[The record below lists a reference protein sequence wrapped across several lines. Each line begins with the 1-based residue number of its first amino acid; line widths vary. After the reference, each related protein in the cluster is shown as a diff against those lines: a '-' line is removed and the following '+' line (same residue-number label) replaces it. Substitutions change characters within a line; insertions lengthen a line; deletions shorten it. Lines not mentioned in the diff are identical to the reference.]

1 MTNGRSLAWR
11 DACKLLGTQPV
22 SVDGQWERG
31 LSASGT
37 TGVQFADVEVDIE
50 TGVTRVRKIVCVQ
63 DCGLIVDLKTA
74 ETQCYGGIISGVNY
88 AVLEERILDRNTA
101 NMVNPNMEFYLI
113 AGQSDIPEIDVVLV
127 DQPERGVIGIGE
139 PPAVATA
146 AAIANAV
153 RNATG
158 VTIRSIPIT
167 PGQAA
172 HRARARGRDELKAFA
187 YVNAANEKE
196 AVAALGTER
205 GRFLPMA
212 GGMDLLGLM
221 KDFIV
226 SPERVV
232 NVKNLDATIA
242 AADGGLRI
250 GAAVKL
256 ADLAE
261 HAGARK
267 LYPALTTAAE
277 EVGTPQ
283 IRNMGT
289 VGGNIMQRP
298 RCWYFS
304 NEEFHCLKKGGSRCY
319 AVEGENQYHAIFG
332 DGPCH
337 IVHPSSLA
345 VPVIAY
351 GGRFRVVGPSGAR
364 EVDAG
369 EFFQLPNVNLYGE
382 TVLQPN
388 EIVTH
393 VILPPPGQRSASYEV
408 RFKQSHDWPL
418 ALASV
423 NLVMDGATVQEGASR
438 DGRRGADSM
447 ARPGGR
453 ARARGGKTIAEA
465 VRRRRHP
472 WPRLRAPRR
481 SAATPTRF
489 RSPGPPSSAPS

>member
-1 MTNGRSLAWR
+1 M
-11 DACKLLGTQPV
+11 
-22 SVDGQWERG
+22 
-31 LSASGT
+31 
-37 TGVQFADVEVDIE
+37 
-50 TGVTRVRKIVCVQ
+50 
-63 DCGLIVDLKTA
+63 
-74 ETQCYGGIISGVNY
+74 
-88 AVLEERILDRNTA
+88 
-101 NMVNPNMEFYLI
+101 
-113 AGQSDIPEIDVVLV
+113 
-127 DQPERGVIGIGE
+127 
-139 PPAVATA
+139 
-146 AAIANAV
+146 
-153 RNATG
+153 
-158 VTIRSIPIT
+158 
-167 PGQAA
+167 
-172 HRARARGRDELKAFA
+172 KAFT

-196 AVAALGTER
+196 AIAALGSDR

-226 SPERVV
+226 SPERLV
-232 NVKNLDATIA
+232 NIKSLDATIA

-250 GAAVKL
+250 GAASKIT
-256 ADLAE
+256 DLAE
-261 HAGARK
+261 HASARK

-277 EVGTPQ
+277 GVGTPQ

-298 RCWYFS
+298 RCWYFR

-364 EVDAG
+364 EIDAG

-393 VILPPPGQRSASYEV
+393 VILPAPGQRSASYEV

-423 NLVMDGATVQEGASR
+423 NLTMDASTVKAARIVMGAVAPIPWRSQAAERALVGTTITETVAVEAAAAAMAGAKALS
-438 DGRRGADSM
+438 GNAYKIQITKT
-447 ARPGGR
+447 AVKR
-453 ARARGGKTIAEA
+453 AIMK
-465 VRRRRHP
+465 
-472 WPRLRAPRR
+472 
-481 SAATPTRF
+481 AA
-489 RSPGPPSSAPS
+489 GLVVV

>member
-1 MTNGRSLAWR
+1 
-11 DACKLLGTQPV
+11 
-22 SVDGQWERG
+22 
-31 LSASGT
+31 
-37 TGVQFADVEVDIE
+37 
-50 TGVTRVRKIVCVQ
+50 
-63 DCGLIVDLKTA
+63 
-74 ETQCYGGIISGVNY
+74 
-88 AVLEERILDRNTA
+88 
-101 NMVNPNMEFYLI
+101 
-113 AGQSDIPEIDVVLV
+113 
-127 DQPERGVIGIGE
+127 
-139 PPAVATA
+139 
-146 AAIANAV
+146 
-153 RNATG
+153 
-158 VTIRSIPIT
+158 
-167 PGQAA
+167 
-172 HRARARGRDELKAFA
+172 LKAFA
-187 YVNAANEKE
+187 YVNPANEKE
-196 AVAALGTER
+196 AVAALSPSR

-212 GGMDLLGLM
+212 GGMDMLGLM

-226 SPERVV
+226 SPERIV
-232 NVKNLDATIA
+232 NLKNLDGSIA

-267 LYPALTTAAE
+267 MYPALTSAAE

-289 VGGNIMQRP
+289 VGGNINQRP
-298 RCWYFS
+298 RCWYFR
-304 NEEFHCLKKGGSRCY
+304 NEEFHCLKKGGSRCF

-351 GGRFRVVGPSGAR
+351 GGRFRIVGPNGPR

-393 VILPPPGQRSASYEV
+393 VILPPAARPSTALGVNRSATYEV

-418 ALASV
+418 AMATV
-423 NLVMDGATVQEGASR
+423 NLTMDGSVVKAARIVLGAVAPVPWR
-438 DGRRGADSM
+438 TPA
-447 ARPGGR
+447 AEQVLV
-453 ARARGGKTIAEA
+453 GKPVTEA
-465 VRRRRHP
+465 VAVAAAAAAVAGAKA
-472 WPRLRAPRR
+472 LSGNAYKIQISKTAVKRAILK
-481 SAATPTRF
+481 AAGLPVV
-489 RSPGPPSSAPS
+489 